1 MNTMNTMNRGRNKYR
16 GAQSSR
22 GYSVIGLAVGVFIAS
37 PWHSLAELPTD
48 LTLKQAIEIATENH
62 PLIHTHMAILKV
74 SEAGITEAKR
84 RFKPVFH
91 LRGSYNP
98 GFGGVDDDDDN
109 WGVGIGFSQELDRLF
124 GSNDLDRERARFE
137 HGRNQDELNLVRRK
151 VIDDV
156 RKAYFDFTL
165 AEKTL
170 TLRQHQLT
178 EAKENIE
185 KVKSTFKH
193 ADVNFEILIRAHS
206 ELNDKQFE
214 ELTAEEDFIRAKTAL
229 ADVLVL

>member
-22 GYSVIGLAVGVFIAS
+22 GYSVIGLAVGVFIAA
-37 PWHSLAELPTD
+37 PWQSLAELPTD

-62 PLIHTHMAILKV
+62 PLIHTHTAMLKV
-74 SEAGITEAKR
+74 SEVGIKDAKR

-91 LRGSYNP
+91 IRGSYNP

-109 WGVGIGFSQELDRLF
+109 WGVGIGFSQELDRLV
-124 GSNDLDRERARFE
+124 GSNDLERERAQFE
-137 HGRNQDELNLVRRK
+137 HGRNQEELNLVRRK
-151 VIDDV
+151 VIDEV

-170 TLRQHQLT
+170 TLRQKQLT
-178 EAKENIE
+178 EAIENIE
-185 KVKSTFKH
+185 KVKSTFQH
-193 ADVNFEILIRAHS
+193 TDVNFEILIRAQS
-206 ELNDKQFE
+206 ELDDKQFE
-214 ELTAEEDFIRAKTAL
+214 VLTAEESCNRARTAL
-229 ADVLVL
+229 TNMLLL